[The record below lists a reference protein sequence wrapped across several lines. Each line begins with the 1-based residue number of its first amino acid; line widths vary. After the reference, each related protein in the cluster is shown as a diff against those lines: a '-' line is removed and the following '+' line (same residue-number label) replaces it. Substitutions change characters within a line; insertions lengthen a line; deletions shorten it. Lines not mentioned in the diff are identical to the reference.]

1 VARRARQLAKLE
13 QNPKSVSPEQLMAT
27 IEAFGFE
34 KARQRGSHLF
44 YRHSETGAIIAF
56 PYRRPHI
63 SAVYVKRPSRF

>member
-1 VARRARQLAKLE
+1 
-13 QNPKSVSPEQLMAT
+13 MAT

-44 YRHSETGAIIAF
+44 YRHPETGAIIAF

-63 SAVYVKRPSRF
+63 SAVYVKEAIEILRTHEQGD